1 MIGVPLGI
9 WGARNRRVEVVLRSL
24 LDFMQTMPAFVY
36 LIPAVILFGL
46 GRVPAVIATI
56 VFAMPP
62 VVRLTTLGIRQVRE
76 ELLEAGRSF
85 GSTDAQ
91 LLWKIQ
97 LPNALPSI
105 MAGVNQTIMM
115 ALSMVVVASMI
126 GAGGLGEYVLSG
138 IQRLDIGIG
147 FEGGLGV
154 VLLAI
159 ILDRLT
165 ESFGV
170 KSKKKKKV
178 VSTPVK
184 PAAAREHR
192 SDLSNTASPR
202 SQILNRK
209 ISESEMNNS
218 FIKSLIVKIVTP
230 AIVAFGAGANPAMS
244 AEPLKSRRH
253 ELGRRARG
261 RQCREVRA
269 RDEAPAA
276 GAVRSGG
283 YRHPVSGRVARRSRH
298 HGRRLAA
305 GDARPVLRALQ
316 ERRSTTSASSTRAA
330 RTAGRFPRMCPS
342 RSSRRSKT

>member
-1 MIGVPLGI
+1 MSTSSSIFGQFAENAVTFLFNHFQGGFNAFSSALGAVIRLLEDGLAAIPFIAMLVILVAFALWRRGIVFSVFVGLALWAIHYMGLWPQTVSTLALVVAATCFSLIIGVPLGI
-9 WGARNRRVEVVLRSL
+9 WGARNNGVELVLRSL

-46 GRVPAVIATI
+46 GRVPAVIATV

-97 LPNALPSI
+97 LPNAMPSI

-115 ALSMVVVASMI
+115 SLSMVVIASMI

-159 ILDRLT
+159 VLDRLT
-165 ESFGV
+165 ETFG
-170 KSKKKKKV
+170 KSKKKKAR
-178 VSTPVK
+178 
-184 PAAAREHR
+184 PAAKAG
-192 SDLSNTASPR
+192 
-202 SQILNRK
+202 K
-209 ISESEMNNS
+209 
-218 FIKSLIVKIVTP
+218 
-230 AIVAFGAGANPAMS
+230 AGAND
-244 AEPLKSRRH
+244 
-253 ELGRRARG
+253 
-261 RQCREVRA
+261 V
-269 RDEAPAA
+269 
-276 GAVRSGG
+276 
-283 YRHPVSGRVARRSRH
+283 
-298 HGRRLAA
+298 
-305 GDARPVLRALQ
+305 
-316 ERRSTTSASSTRAA
+316 AA
-330 RTAGRFPRMCPS
+330 RT
-342 RSSRRSKT
+342 

>member
-1 MIGVPLGI
+1 MNSSIIGKSVEETVNYLFLHFRTGFDAFSAGLGAVVKLLEDGLGIVPFAAMLVFLVGIAIWRRGIVFAVFVGLALQAIQYMGLWSQTISTLALVIAATFFSLALGVPLGI
-9 WGARNRRVEVVLRSL
+9 WGARNNRVEVILRSL

-56 VFAMPP
+56 VFSMPP

-159 ILDRLT
+159 VLDRLT

-170 KSKKKKKV
+170 KSKK
-178 VSTPVK
+178 SK
-184 PAAAREHR
+184 PA
-192 SDLSNTASPR
+192 
-202 SQILNRK
+202 NRFNK
-209 ISESEMNNS
+209 
-218 FIKSLIVKIVTP
+218 
-230 AIVAFGAGANPAMS
+230 AGT
-244 AEPLKSRRH
+244 
-253 ELGRRARG
+253 
-261 RQCREVRA
+261 
-269 RDEAPAA
+269 
-276 GAVRSGG
+276 GG
-283 YRHPVSGRVARRSRH
+283 KA
-298 HGRRLAA
+298 
-305 GDARPVLRALQ
+305 
-316 ERRSTTSASSTRAA
+316 
-330 RTAGRFPRMCPS
+330 
-342 RSSRRSKT
+342 

>member
-1 MIGVPLGI
+1 MNSSIIGKFAENAVNFLFQHFRGGFDAFSTALGAVIKLLQDGLAAVPFVAMLVIFVAFALWRRGVVFSVFVGIALLTIHYMGLWAQTVSTLALVIAATFFSLVVGVPLGV
-9 WGARNRRVEVVLRSL
+9 WGARNKQVEMILRSL
-24 LDFMQTMPAFVY
+24 LDLMQTMPAFVY

-76 ELLEAGRSF
+76 ELLEAGRAF
-85 GSTDAQ
+85 GSTDSQ

-126 GAGGLGEYVLSG
+126 GAGGLGEYVLGG

-159 ILDRLT
+159 VLDRLT

-170 KSKKKKKV
+170 KAKKTRRA
-178 VSTPVK
+178 TPGVRTAK
-184 PAAAREHR
+184 TGSSAAAR
-192 SDLSNTASPR
+192 T
-202 SQILNRK
+202 
-209 ISESEMNNS
+209 
-218 FIKSLIVKIVTP
+218 
-230 AIVAFGAGANPAMS
+230 
-244 AEPLKSRRH
+244 
-253 ELGRRARG
+253 
-261 RQCREVRA
+261 
-269 RDEAPAA
+269 
-276 GAVRSGG
+276 
-283 YRHPVSGRVARRSRH
+283 
-298 HGRRLAA
+298 
-305 GDARPVLRALQ
+305 
-316 ERRSTTSASSTRAA
+316 
-330 RTAGRFPRMCPS
+330 
-342 RSSRRSKT
+342 

>member
-1 MIGVPLGI
+1 MNSSIFGRAAENAVNFLFQHFRGGFDAFSAALGAVVKLLEDGLGAIPFVVMLVALVALAQWRKGFVFAAFVGIAIGVIHYMGLWAQTMSTLALVIAATLCSLLIGIPLGI
-9 WGARNRRVEVVLRSL
+9 WGARNARVEVIVRSL

-62 VVRLTTLGIRQVRE
+62 VVRLTTLGIKQVRE
-76 ELLEAGRSF
+76 ELMEAGRSF
-85 GSTDAQ
+85 GSTDSQ

-105 MAGVNQTIMM
+105 MAGINQTIMM

-170 KSKKKKKV
+170 KSIKKKSKARTSKRAV
-178 VSTPVK
+178 RETANK
-184 PAAAREHR
+184 PAA
-192 SDLSNTASPR
+192 T
-202 SQILNRK
+202 Q
-209 ISESEMNNS
+209 
-218 FIKSLIVKIVTP
+218 
-230 AIVAFGAGANPAMS
+230 
-244 AEPLKSRRH
+244 
-253 ELGRRARG
+253 
-261 RQCREVRA
+261 
-269 RDEAPAA
+269 
-276 GAVRSGG
+276 
-283 YRHPVSGRVARRSRH
+283 
-298 HGRRLAA
+298 
-305 GDARPVLRALQ
+305 
-316 ERRSTTSASSTRAA
+316 
-330 RTAGRFPRMCPS
+330 
-342 RSSRRSKT
+342 

>member
-1 MIGVPLGI
+1 MNSSSSVIGKFAEDLVNFLFQHFRGGFDAFSAVLGAFVKLFEDGLAAIPFIAMLVILMALALWRRGVVFSAFVGIALLIINYMGLWAQTVSTLALVVAATVFSLVIGVPLGI
-9 WGARNRRVEVVLRSL
+9 WGARNRRVEIVLRSV

-76 ELLEAGRSF
+76 ELLEAGKAF

-159 ILDRLT
+159 VLDRLT

-170 KSKKKKKV
+170 KAKKPKK
-178 VSTPVK
+178 
-184 PAAAREHR
+184 
-192 SDLSNTASPR
+192 
-202 SQILNRK
+202 
-209 ISESEMNNS
+209 
-218 FIKSLIVKIVTP
+218 IVKAAKSTT
-230 AIVAFGAGANPAMS
+230 GNPA
-244 AEPLKSRRH
+244 
-253 ELGRRARG
+253 
-261 RQCREVRA
+261 
-269 RDEAPAA
+269 
-276 GAVRSGG
+276 
-283 YRHPVSGRVARRSRH
+283 
-298 HGRRLAA
+298 
-305 GDARPVLRALQ
+305 
-316 ERRSTTSASSTRAA
+316 
-330 RTAGRFPRMCPS
+330 RT
-342 RSSRRSKT
+342 

>member
-1 MIGVPLGI
+1 MIGQFAEAFVDLLFSQFSGFFNAFSSGLSAAVMVLENGLMALPFTAMLLIFIGLALWRRGVAFAIFVGAALGVINYMGLWAQTVSTLALVMAATILSLLVGVPLGI
-9 WGARNRRVEVVLRSL
+9 FGARSERAGMVLRSL

-62 VVRLTTLGIRQVRE
+62 VVRLTTLGIRQVRP

-85 GSTDAQ
+85 GSTEAQ

-159 ILDRLT
+159 VLDRLT

-170 KSKKKKKV
+170 KKV
-178 VSTPVK
+178 VKAKAKKTATAPVAAK
-184 PAAAREHR
+184 P
-192 SDLSNTASPR
+192 
-202 SQILNRK
+202 
-209 ISESEMNNS
+209 
-218 FIKSLIVKIVTP
+218 
-230 AIVAFGAGANPAMS
+230 
-244 AEPLKSRRH
+244 
-253 ELGRRARG
+253 
-261 RQCREVRA
+261 
-269 RDEAPAA
+269 
-276 GAVRSGG
+276 
-283 YRHPVSGRVARRSRH
+283 
-298 HGRRLAA
+298 
-305 GDARPVLRALQ
+305 
-316 ERRSTTSASSTRAA
+316 
-330 RTAGRFPRMCPS
+330 
-342 RSSRRSKT
+342 

>member
-1 MIGVPLGI
+1 MNSSVIGKFAEDAVNFLFQHFRGGFDAFSAGLGAVVKLLEDGLAAIPFVAMLVILVAFALWRRGAVFSVFVGLALLTIHYMGLWAQTVSTLALVIAATFFSLVIGVPLGI
-9 WGARNRRVEVVLRSL
+9 WGARNKRVEMVLRSL

-56 VFAMPP
+56 VFSMPP

-76 ELLEAGRSF
+76 ELLEAGRAF

-159 ILDRLT
+159 VLDRLT

-170 KSKKKKKV
+170 KAKKAK
-178 VSTPVK
+178 
-184 PAAAREHR
+184 R
-192 SDLSNTASPR
+192 N
-202 SQILNRK
+202 
-209 ISESEMNNS
+209 
-218 FIKSLIVKIVTP
+218 
-230 AIVAFGAGANPAMS
+230 
-244 AEPLKSRRH
+244 
-253 ELGRRARG
+253 
-261 RQCREVRA
+261 
-269 RDEAPAA
+269 APAKA
-276 GAVRSGG
+276 GTGTAVR
-283 YRHPVSGRVARRSRH
+283 
-298 HGRRLAA
+298 
-305 GDARPVLRALQ
+305 
-316 ERRSTTSASSTRAA
+316 T
-330 RTAGRFPRMCPS
+330 
-342 RSSRRSKT
+342 

>member
-1 MIGVPLGI
+1 MNSSVIGKFAENCVNFLFNHFQGGFNAFSAALGAVVKLLENGLGAIPFVAMLVILVAFAFWRRGIAFAIFVGIALLLINYMGLWPQTVATLALVVAATVFSLIVGVPLGI
-9 WGARNRRVEVVLRSL
+9 WGARNKRVEVVLRSL

-46 GRVPAVIATI
+46 GRVPAVIATV

-115 ALSMVVVASMI
+115 SLSMVVIASMI

-159 ILDRLT
+159 VLDRLT
-165 ESFGV
+165 ETFGV
-170 KSKKKKKV
+170 KSKK
-178 VSTPVK
+178 
-184 PAAAREHR
+184 R
-192 SDLSNTASPR
+192 
-202 SQILNRK
+202 
-209 ISESEMNNS
+209 
-218 FIKSLIVKIVTP
+218 
-230 AIVAFGAGANPAMS
+230 
-244 AEPLKSRRH
+244 
-253 ELGRRARG
+253 
-261 RQCREVRA
+261 
-269 RDEAPAA
+269 
-276 GAVRSGG
+276 
-283 YRHPVSGRVARRSRH
+283 
-298 HGRRLAA
+298 
-305 GDARPVLRALQ
+305 RPVTKVGKTGTA
-316 ERRSTTSASSTRAA
+316 ETA
-330 RTAGRFPRMCPS
+330 RT
-342 RSSRRSKT
+342 

>member
-1 MIGVPLGI
+1 MNTSSVIGMFAEDAVNFLFHHFRGGFDAFSAALGAVVKLLEDGLGVIPFIAMLVIFVGLALWRRGIVFAVFVGLALQAIHYMGLWMQTVSTLALVIAATVFSLVIGVPLGI
-9 WGARNRRVEVVLRSL
+9 WGARNKRVELILRSL

-46 GRVPAVIATI
+46 GRVPAVIATV

-85 GSTDAQ
+85 GSTDTQ

-115 ALSMVVVASMI
+115 ALSMVVIASMI

-165 ESFGV
+165 ESFGM
-170 KSKKKKKV
+170 KAKKKAKFA
-178 VSTPVK
+178 TR
-184 PAAAREHR
+184 A
-192 SDLSNTASPR
+192 
-202 SQILNRK
+202 
-209 ISESEMNNS
+209 
-218 FIKSLIVKIVTP
+218 IKQE
-230 AIVAFGAGANPAMS
+230 AG
-244 AEPLKSRRH
+244 
-253 ELGRRARG
+253 G
-261 RQCREVRA
+261 
-269 RDEAPAA
+269 
-276 GAVRSGG
+276 
-283 YRHPVSGRVARRSRH
+283 
-298 HGRRLAA
+298 
-305 GDARPVLRALQ
+305 
-316 ERRSTTSASSTRAA
+316 TTST
-330 RTAGRFPRMCPS
+330 
-342 RSSRRSKT
+342 

>member
-1 MIGVPLGI
+1 MNSSVIGKFAEDAVNFLFQHFRGGFDAFSAGLGAVVKLLEDGLAAIPFVAMLVILVAFALWRRGVVFSVFVGLALLTIHYMGLWAQTVSTLALVIAATFFSLVIGVPLGI
-9 WGARNRRVEVVLRSL
+9 WGARNKRVEMLLRSL

-56 VFAMPP
+56 VFSIPP

-76 ELLEAGRSF
+76 ELLEAGRAF

-115 ALSMVVVASMI
+115 ELSMVVVASMI

-159 ILDRLT
+159 VLDRLT

-170 KSKKKKKV
+170 KAKKAK
-178 VSTPVK
+178 
-184 PAAAREHR
+184 R
-192 SDLSNTASPR
+192 N
-202 SQILNRK
+202 
-209 ISESEMNNS
+209 
-218 FIKSLIVKIVTP
+218 
-230 AIVAFGAGANPAMS
+230 
-244 AEPLKSRRH
+244 
-253 ELGRRARG
+253 
-261 RQCREVRA
+261 
-269 RDEAPAA
+269 APAKA
-276 GAVRSGG
+276 GTGTAVR
-283 YRHPVSGRVARRSRH
+283 
-298 HGRRLAA
+298 
-305 GDARPVLRALQ
+305 
-316 ERRSTTSASSTRAA
+316 T
-330 RTAGRFPRMCPS
+330 
-342 RSSRRSKT
+342 

>member
-1 MIGVPLGI
+1 MNSSIIGQFAENAVNFLFNHFQGGFNAFSAALGAVVKLLEDGLGAIPFVAMLVFLVAFALWRRGIAFAVFVGIALMLIHYMGLWPQTTSTLALVVAATCFSLIVGVPLGI
-9 WGARNRRVEVVLRSL
+9 WGARNRRVEVILRSL

-46 GRVPAVIATI
+46 GRVPAVIATV

-115 ALSMVVVASMI
+115 SLSMVVIASMI

-159 ILDRLT
+159 VLDRLT
-165 ESFGV
+165 ETFGV
-170 KSKKKKKV
+170 KSKK
-178 VSTPVK
+178 
-184 PAAAREHR
+184 R
-192 SDLSNTASPR
+192 
-202 SQILNRK
+202 
-209 ISESEMNNS
+209 
-218 FIKSLIVKIVTP
+218 
-230 AIVAFGAGANPAMS
+230 
-244 AEPLKSRRH
+244 
-253 ELGRRARG
+253 
-261 RQCREVRA
+261 
-269 RDEAPAA
+269 
-276 GAVRSGG
+276 
-283 YRHPVSGRVARRSRH
+283 
-298 HGRRLAA
+298 
-305 GDARPVLRALQ
+305 RPVAKAAKVGA
-316 ERRSTTSASSTRAA
+316 TDAA
-330 RTAGRFPRMCPS
+330 RT
-342 RSSRRSKT
+342 

>member
-1 MIGVPLGI
+1 MNSSVIGKFAEDAVNFLFQHFRGGFDAFSAGLGAVVKLLEDGLAAIPFVAILVILVAFALWRRGVVFSVFVGLALLTIHYMGLWAQTVSTLALVIAATFFSLVFGVPLGI
-9 WGARNRRVEVVLRSL
+9 WGARNKRVEMVLRSL

-56 VFAMPP
+56 VFSMPP

-76 ELLEAGRSF
+76 ELLEAGRAF

-159 ILDRLT
+159 VLDRLT

-170 KSKKKKKV
+170 KAKKAK
-178 VSTPVK
+178 
-184 PAAAREHR
+184 R
-192 SDLSNTASPR
+192 N
-202 SQILNRK
+202 
-209 ISESEMNNS
+209 
-218 FIKSLIVKIVTP
+218 
-230 AIVAFGAGANPAMS
+230 
-244 AEPLKSRRH
+244 
-253 ELGRRARG
+253 
-261 RQCREVRA
+261 
-269 RDEAPAA
+269 APAKA
-276 GAVRSGG
+276 GTGTAVR
-283 YRHPVSGRVARRSRH
+283 
-298 HGRRLAA
+298 
-305 GDARPVLRALQ
+305 
-316 ERRSTTSASSTRAA
+316 T
-330 RTAGRFPRMCPS
+330 
-342 RSSRRSKT
+342 

>member
-1 MIGVPLGI
+1 MNSSFIGQAAEHAVNFLFLHFRGGFDTFSAALDAVIKLLQDGLGAIPFAVMLIGFVAIALWRKSIVFAAFVGIAILTIHYMGLWAQTVSTLALVIAATFFSLLIGIPLGI
-9 WGARNRRVEVVLRSL
+9 WGARNGRAEVVLRSL

-62 VVRLTTLGIRQVRE
+62 VVRLTTLGIKQVRE
-76 ELLEAGRSF
+76 ELMEAGRSF
-85 GSTDAQ
+85 GSTDSQ

-105 MAGVNQTIMM
+105 MAGINQTIMM

-159 ILDRLT
+159 ILDRIT

-170 KSKKKKKV
+170 KSAKKRAKV
-178 VSTPVK
+178 KAQMSK
-184 PAAAREHR
+184 GSA
-192 SDLSNTASPR
+192 
-202 SQILNRK
+202 
-209 ISESEMNNS
+209 
-218 FIKSLIVKIVTP
+218 VTT
-230 AIVAFGAGANPAMS
+230 
-244 AEPLKSRRH
+244 
-253 ELGRRARG
+253 
-261 RQCREVRA
+261 
-269 RDEAPAA
+269 
-276 GAVRSGG
+276 
-283 YRHPVSGRVARRSRH
+283 
-298 HGRRLAA
+298 
-305 GDARPVLRALQ
+305 Q
-316 ERRSTTSASSTRAA
+316 ETTQTQS
-330 RTAGRFPRMCPS
+330 
-342 RSSRRSKT
+342 

>member
-1 MIGVPLGI
+1 MNASVIGKFAENAVNFLFQHFRGGFDAFSAALGAVVRLLEDGLGAVPFVAMLVVLMALALWRRGVVFSAFVGIALLAIHYMGLWDQTVSTLALVIAATVFSLIIGVPLGI
-9 WGARNRRVEVVLRSL
+9 WGARSRRVELILRSL

-46 GRVPAVIATI
+46 GRVPAVIATV

-85 GSTDAQ
+85 GSTDWQ

-115 ALSMVVVASMI
+115 SLSMVVIASMI

-147 FEGGLGV
+147 FEGGLSV

-159 ILDRLT
+159 VLDRLT

-170 KSKKKKKV
+170 KAKKKG
-178 VSTPVK
+178 K
-184 PAAAREHR
+184 PAVR
-192 SDLSNTASPR
+192 
-202 SQILNRK
+202 
-209 ISESEMNNS
+209 
-218 FIKSLIVKIVTP
+218 P
-230 AIVAFGAGANPAMS
+230 AKTG
-244 AEPLKSRRH
+244 
-253 ELGRRARG
+253 
-261 RQCREVRA
+261 
-269 RDEAPAA
+269 AA
-276 GAVRSGG
+276 GA
-283 YRHPVSGRVARRSRH
+283 
-298 HGRRLAA
+298 
-305 GDARPVLRALQ
+305 
-316 ERRSTTSASSTRAA
+316 TRA
-330 RTAGRFPRMCPS
+330 
-342 RSSRRSKT
+342 

>member
-1 MIGVPLGI
+1 MNSSVIGKFAENAVNFLFNHFQGGFNAFSAALGAVVKLLEDGLGAIPFLAMLVFLVAFALWRRGIAFAVFVGIALMLIHYMGLWPQTVATLALVVAATVFSLIVGVPLGI
-9 WGARNRRVEVVLRSL
+9 WGARNKRVEMILRSL

-46 GRVPAVIATI
+46 GRVPAVIATV

-115 ALSMVVVASMI
+115 SLSMVVIASMI

-159 ILDRLT
+159 VLDRLT
-165 ESFGV
+165 ETFGV
-170 KSKKKKKV
+170 KSKK
-178 VSTPVK
+178 
-184 PAAAREHR
+184 R
-192 SDLSNTASPR
+192 
-202 SQILNRK
+202 
-209 ISESEMNNS
+209 
-218 FIKSLIVKIVTP
+218 
-230 AIVAFGAGANPAMS
+230 
-244 AEPLKSRRH
+244 
-253 ELGRRARG
+253 
-261 RQCREVRA
+261 
-269 RDEAPAA
+269 
-276 GAVRSGG
+276 
-283 YRHPVSGRVARRSRH
+283 
-298 HGRRLAA
+298 
-305 GDARPVLRALQ
+305 RPVAKVGKT
-316 ERRSTTSASSTRAA
+316 STTEAA
-330 RTAGRFPRMCPS
+330 HS
-342 RSSRRSKT
+342 

>member
-1 MIGVPLGI
+1 MNSSVIGKFAEDFVNFLFLHFRVGFDTFSAGLGAVVKLLEDGLAAVPFIAMVVIMVGLALWRRGIVFSIFVGFALLVIHYMGLWAQTVSTLALVTAATFFSLVIGVPLGI
-9 WGARNRRVEVVLRSL
+9 WGARNNRIGMILRSL

-76 ELLEAGRSF
+76 ELIEAGRSF
-85 GSTDAQ
+85 GSTDWQ

-159 ILDRLT
+159 VLDRLT

-170 KSKKKKKV
+170 KAKKKV
-178 VSTPVK
+178 KK
-184 PAAAREHR
+184 PIAR
-192 SDLSNTASPR
+192 AGKAGPR
-202 SQILNRK
+202 
-209 ISESEMNNS
+209 
-218 FIKSLIVKIVTP
+218 
-230 AIVAFGAGANPAMS
+230 G
-244 AEPLKSRRH
+244 
-253 ELGRRARG
+253 
-261 RQCREVRA
+261 
-269 RDEAPAA
+269 
-276 GAVRSGG
+276 
-283 YRHPVSGRVARRSRH
+283 
-298 HGRRLAA
+298 
-305 GDARPVLRALQ
+305 
-316 ERRSTTSASSTRAA
+316 AA
-330 RTAGRFPRMCPS
+330 RT
-342 RSSRRSKT
+342 

>member
-1 MIGVPLGI
+1 MNSSFIGQAAEHAVNFLFLHFRGGFDTFSAALDAVIKLLQDGLAAVPFVAMLVVFVALALWRRSIFFAAFVGLALLTINYMGLWQQTVSTLALVIAATVFSLIIGIPLGI
-9 WGARNRRVEVVLRSL
+9 WGARNGRAEVALRSL

-62 VVRLTTLGIRQVRE
+62 VVRLTTLGIKQVRE
-76 ELLEAGRSF
+76 ELMEAGRSF
-85 GSTDAQ
+85 GSTDSQ

-105 MAGVNQTIMM
+105 MAGINQTIMM

-170 KSKKKKKV
+170 KSLKKRAK
-178 VSTPVK
+178 
-184 PAAAREHR
+184 ARAPK
-192 SDLSNTASPR
+192 TSP
-202 SQILNRK
+202 
-209 ISESEMNNS
+209 SE
-218 FIKSLIVKIVTP
+218 
-230 AIVAFGAGANPAMS
+230 
-244 AEPLKSRRH
+244 
-253 ELGRRARG
+253 
-261 RQCREVRA
+261 
-269 RDEAPAA
+269 
-276 GAVRSGG
+276 
-283 YRHPVSGRVARRSRH
+283 RVQTQ
-298 HGRRLAA
+298 
-305 GDARPVLRALQ
+305 P
-316 ERRSTTSASSTRAA
+316 
-330 RTAGRFPRMCPS
+330 
-342 RSSRRSKT
+342 

>member
-1 MIGVPLGI
+1 MNSSVIGKFAENAVNFLFNHFQGGFNAFSAALGAVVKLLEDGLGAIPFVAMLVFLVAFALRRRGVAFAVFVGIALLLIHYMGLWPQTVATLALVVAATVFSLVVGVPLGI
-9 WGARNRRVEVVLRSL
+9 WGARNKRVEIILRSL

-46 GRVPAVIATI
+46 GRVPAVIATV

-115 ALSMVVVASMI
+115 SLSMVVIASMI

-159 ILDRLT
+159 VLDRLT
-165 ESFGV
+165 ETFGV
-170 KSKKKKKV
+170 KSKKRR
-178 VSTPVK
+178 T
-184 PAAAREHR
+184 
-192 SDLSNTASPR
+192 
-202 SQILNRK
+202 
-209 ISESEMNNS
+209 
-218 FIKSLIVKIVTP
+218 VTK
-230 AIVAFGAGANPAMS
+230 ADKAGA
-244 AEPLKSRRH
+244 AE
-253 ELGRRARG
+253 
-261 RQCREVRA
+261 
-269 RDEAPAA
+269 AA
-276 GAVRSGG
+276 HS
-283 YRHPVSGRVARRSRH
+283 
-298 HGRRLAA
+298 
-305 GDARPVLRALQ
+305 
-316 ERRSTTSASSTRAA
+316 
-330 RTAGRFPRMCPS
+330 
-342 RSSRRSKT
+342 

>member
-1 MIGVPLGI
+1 MNSSSSIIGQFAANVVTFLFRHFQGGFDAFSAALGAFVKALEDGLGAVPFVVMLVLLMALALWRRGAVFAVFVGIALLVINYMHLWPQTVATLALVIAATFFSLVIGVPLGI
-9 WGARNRRVEVVLRSL
+9 WGARNTHVGVVLRSL

-46 GRVPAVIATI
+46 GRVPAVIATV

-159 ILDRLT
+159 VLDRLT
-165 ESFGV
+165 ESFGG
-170 KSKKKKKV
+170 KQRKPRKV
-178 VSTPVK
+178 VK
-184 PAAAREHR
+184 PA
-192 SDLSNTASPR
+192 
-202 SQILNRK
+202 K
-209 ISESEMNNS
+209 
-218 FIKSLIVKIVTP
+218 
-230 AIVAFGAGANPAMS
+230 AGAS
-244 AEPLKSRRH
+244 ATAK
-253 ELGRRARG
+253 
-261 RQCREVRA
+261 
-269 RDEAPAA
+269 A
-276 GAVRSGG
+276 G
-283 YRHPVSGRVARRSRH
+283 
-298 HGRRLAA
+298 
-305 GDARPVLRALQ
+305 
-316 ERRSTTSASSTRAA
+316 
-330 RTAGRFPRMCPS
+330 
-342 RSSRRSKT
+342 

>member
-1 MIGVPLGI
+1 MNSSFIGQAAENAVNFLFLHFRGGFDAFSAALGAVVKLLEDGLGAIPFLAMLVAFVAIAVWRKGLVFAAFVGIAMEVIHYMGLWAQTMSTLALVIAATFFSLLIGIPLGI
-9 WGARNRRVEVVLRSL
+9 WGARNGRVEVIVRSL

-62 VVRLTTLGIRQVRE
+62 VVRLTTLGIKQVRE
-76 ELLEAGRSF
+76 ELMEAGRSF
-85 GSTDAQ
+85 GSTDSQ

-105 MAGVNQTIMM
+105 MAGINQTIMM

-170 KSKKKKKV
+170 KS
-178 VSTPVK
+178 
-184 PAAAREHR
+184 AR
-192 SDLSNTASPR
+192 A
-202 SQILNRK
+202 
-209 ISESEMNNS
+209 
-218 FIKSLIVKIVTP
+218 KSKTR
-230 AIVAFGAGANPAMS
+230 
-244 AEPLKSRRH
+244 KSRP
-253 ELGRRARG
+253 AT
-261 RQCREVRA
+261 RE
-269 RDEAPAA
+269 
-276 GAVRSGG
+276 
-283 YRHPVSGRVARRSRH
+283 
-298 HGRRLAA
+298 
-305 GDARPVLRALQ
+305 
-316 ERRSTTSASSTRAA
+316 TTQPQS
-330 RTAGRFPRMCPS
+330 
-342 RSSRRSKT
+342 

>member
-1 MIGVPLGI
+1 MNSSFIGQAAESAVNFLFLHFRGGFDAFSGALGAVVKLLEDGLGAIPFVVVLVALMAVALWRKGVAFAAFGGVALYAIHYMGLWPQTMATLALVIAATFFSLLIGIPLGI
-9 WGARNRRVEVVLRSL
+9 WGARNKRVEVILRSL
-24 LDFMQTMPAFVY
+24 LDLMQTMPAFVY

-62 VVRLTTLGIRQVRE
+62 VVRLTTLGIKQVRE
-76 ELLEAGRSF
+76 ELMEAGRSF
-85 GSTDAQ
+85 GSTDTQ

-105 MAGVNQTIMM
+105 MAGINQTIMM

-170 KSKKKKKV
+170 KSKKK
-178 VSTPVK
+178 VSRPK
-184 PAAAREHR
+184 ASKQAA
-192 SDLSNTASPR
+192 
-202 SQILNRK
+202 
-209 ISESEMNNS
+209 SEP
-218 FIKSLIVKIVTP
+218 T
-230 AIVAFGAGANPAMS
+230 
-244 AEPLKSRRH
+244 
-253 ELGRRARG
+253 
-261 RQCREVRA
+261 QT
-269 RDEAPAA
+269 
-276 GAVRSGG
+276 
-283 YRHPVSGRVARRSRH
+283 
-298 HGRRLAA
+298 
-305 GDARPVLRALQ
+305 Q
-316 ERRSTTSASSTRAA
+316 T
-330 RTAGRFPRMCPS
+330 
-342 RSSRRSKT
+342 

>member
-1 MIGVPLGI
+1 MNSTIIGKLAEGAVNFLFQHFRGGFDAFSAALGAVVKLLEDGLAAIPFAVVLVGLIAFALWRRGVLFSIFVGIALLAIHYMGLWTQTVSTLALVIAATFFSLIIGVPLGI
-9 WGARNRRVEVVLRSL
+9 WGARNKRVEMVLRSL
-24 LDFMQTMPAFVY
+24 LDLMQTMPAFVY

-85 GSTDAQ
+85 GSTDSQ
-91 LLWKIQ
+91 LLWKVQ

-159 ILDRLT
+159 VLDRLT

-170 KSKKKKKV
+170 KSKKARPGARTAKAGAR
-178 VSTPVK
+178 
-184 PAAAREHR
+184 AAAR
-192 SDLSNTASPR
+192 T
-202 SQILNRK
+202 
-209 ISESEMNNS
+209 
-218 FIKSLIVKIVTP
+218 
-230 AIVAFGAGANPAMS
+230 
-244 AEPLKSRRH
+244 
-253 ELGRRARG
+253 
-261 RQCREVRA
+261 
-269 RDEAPAA
+269 
-276 GAVRSGG
+276 
-283 YRHPVSGRVARRSRH
+283 
-298 HGRRLAA
+298 
-305 GDARPVLRALQ
+305 
-316 ERRSTTSASSTRAA
+316 
-330 RTAGRFPRMCPS
+330 
-342 RSSRRSKT
+342 

>member
-1 MIGVPLGI
+1 MNSSVIGNFAEQSVNYLFLHFRGGFDAFSAGLGAVVKLLEDGLAAVPFAAMLVFLVAIAVWRRGLVFAVFVGVALEAIQFMGLWSQTVSTLALVIAATFFSLVLGVPLGI
-9 WGARNRRVEVVLRSL
+9 WGARSNRVEVVLRSL

-159 ILDRLT
+159 VLDRLT

-170 KSKKKKKV
+170 KAKKKKA
-178 VSTPVK
+178 K
-184 PAAAREHR
+184 P
-192 SDLSNTASPR
+192 
-202 SQILNRK
+202 
-209 ISESEMNNS
+209 
-218 FIKSLIVKIVTP
+218 
-230 AIVAFGAGANPAMS
+230 
-244 AEPLKSRRH
+244 
-253 ELGRRARG
+253 
-261 RQCREVRA
+261 
-269 RDEAPAA
+269 
-276 GAVRSGG
+276 AVRSAKVNQG
-283 YRHPVSGRVARRSRH
+283 
-298 HGRRLAA
+298 
-305 GDARPVLRALQ
+305 
-316 ERRSTTSASSTRAA
+316 
-330 RTAGRFPRMCPS
+330 
-342 RSSRRSKT
+342 

>member
-1 MIGVPLGI
+1 MNSSVIGKFAEELVNLLFARFSGAFNAFSAALGAVVESLEHALAAVPFIAMLVVFVALALWRRGPVFAVFVGLALALIDYMGLWGQTVSTLALVFAATVLSLAVGVPLGI
-9 WGARNRRVEVVLRSL
+9 WGARSERVGMVLRSI

-62 VVRLTTLGIRQVRE
+62 VVRLTTLGIRQVRP

-85 GSTDAQ
+85 GSTKSQ

-159 ILDRLT
+159 VLDRLT
-165 ESFGV
+165 ESFGL
-170 KSKKKKKV
+170 KKRKKA
-178 VSTPVK
+178 K
-184 PAAAREHR
+184 PAPKVKAA
-192 SDLSNTASPR
+192 
-202 SQILNRK
+202 
-209 ISESEMNNS
+209 
-218 FIKSLIVKIVTP
+218 
-230 AIVAFGAGANPAMS
+230 
-244 AEPLKSRRH
+244 
-253 ELGRRARG
+253 
-261 RQCREVRA
+261 
-269 RDEAPAA
+269 
-276 GAVRSGG
+276 
-283 YRHPVSGRVARRSRH
+283 
-298 HGRRLAA
+298 
-305 GDARPVLRALQ
+305 
-316 ERRSTTSASSTRAA
+316 
-330 RTAGRFPRMCPS
+330 
-342 RSSRRSKT
+342 

>member
-1 MIGVPLGI
+1 MNSSLIGKLAEDAVNFLFQHFRGGFDAFSAALGAVVKLLEDGLGAIPFVAMLVIFVAFALWRRGIVFAVFVGIALSAIHYMGLWTQTVSTLALVIAATFFSLVVGVPLGI
-9 WGARNRRVEVVLRSL
+9 WGARNKRVEVVLRSL

-46 GRVPAVIATI
+46 GRVPAVIATV

-85 GSTDAQ
+85 GSTDMQ

-115 ALSMVVVASMI
+115 ALSMVVIASMI

-159 ILDRLT
+159 VLDRLT
-165 ESFGV
+165 ESFGM
-170 KSKKKKKV
+170 KAKKAKRSGPAAKAG
-178 VSTPVK
+178 TG
-184 PAAAREHR
+184 AAAR
-192 SDLSNTASPR
+192 T
-202 SQILNRK
+202 
-209 ISESEMNNS
+209 
-218 FIKSLIVKIVTP
+218 
-230 AIVAFGAGANPAMS
+230 
-244 AEPLKSRRH
+244 
-253 ELGRRARG
+253 
-261 RQCREVRA
+261 
-269 RDEAPAA
+269 
-276 GAVRSGG
+276 
-283 YRHPVSGRVARRSRH
+283 
-298 HGRRLAA
+298 
-305 GDARPVLRALQ
+305 
-316 ERRSTTSASSTRAA
+316 
-330 RTAGRFPRMCPS
+330 
-342 RSSRRSKT
+342 

>member
-1 MIGVPLGI
+1 MNGSSSSIFGKFAEDAVNFLFSHFRGGFDAFSAALGAVIKVLEDGLGAVPFIAMLVILMALALWRKGVVFSAFVGVALYAISYMGLWAQTVSTLALVIAATFFSLVIGVPLGI
-9 WGARNRRVEVVLRSL
+9 WGARSNRAEVVLRSL

-76 ELLEAGRSF
+76 ELLEAGRAF
-85 GSTDAQ
+85 GSTDTQ

-170 KSKKKKKV
+170 KAKKAKKKV
-178 VSTPVK
+178 ISTPV
-184 PAAAREHR
+184 
-192 SDLSNTASPR
+192 
-202 SQILNRK
+202 
-209 ISESEMNNS
+209 
-218 FIKSLIVKIVTP
+218 TP
-230 AIVAFGAGANPAMS
+230 S
-244 AEPLKSRRH
+244 K
-253 ELGRRARG
+253 
-261 RQCREVRA
+261 
-269 RDEAPAA
+269 
-276 GAVRSGG
+276 
-283 YRHPVSGRVARRSRH
+283 
-298 HGRRLAA
+298 
-305 GDARPVLRALQ
+305 
-316 ERRSTTSASSTRAA
+316 AA
-330 RTAGRFPRMCPS
+330 RT
-342 RSSRRSKT
+342 